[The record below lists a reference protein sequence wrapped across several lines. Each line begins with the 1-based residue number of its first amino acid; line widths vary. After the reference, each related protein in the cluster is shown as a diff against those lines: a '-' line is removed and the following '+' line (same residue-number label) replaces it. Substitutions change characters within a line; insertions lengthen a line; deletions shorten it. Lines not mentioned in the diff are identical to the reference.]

1 MLSKTER
8 EYLSGTYSP
17 SYAHK
22 RVLDHKI
29 KKKIKEF
36 FQLELPLIQNA
47 IVSDFVNTVSK
58 FTYNINTNLIA
69 EGTRSPIC
77 EANAKVR
84 KGVEPLCIS
93 FAGSRI
99 TVLPPHHFKKYEMN
113 N

>member
-1 MLSKTER
+1 MFSKTER
-8 EYLSGTYSP
+8 KYLSGTLFP

-22 RVLDHKI
+22 RFLDHKI

-36 FQLELPLIQNA
+36 YQLELPLIQNA
-47 IVSDFVNTVSK
+47 TVCDFAVHVSEYANTES
-58 FTYNINTNLIA
+58 IA
-69 EGTRSPIC
+69 GGTRSPIC

-99 TVLPPHHFKKYEMN
+99 TVLPPHHFKKHKMN